1 MLTSSTPEQTDEATK
16 RGLASDATE
25 LERIIIESASYTGGI
40 TAVLQQIA
48 HPDVARGVARHSN
61 FLHRPAEHN
70 DNTAT
75 FTHTTG

>member
-16 RGLASDATE
+16 RGLTGDVME

-40 TAVLQQIA
+40 TTVLQQIA
-48 HPDVARGVARHSN
+48 HPGVARHSN
-61 FLHRPAEHN
+61 FSHRPAEHN